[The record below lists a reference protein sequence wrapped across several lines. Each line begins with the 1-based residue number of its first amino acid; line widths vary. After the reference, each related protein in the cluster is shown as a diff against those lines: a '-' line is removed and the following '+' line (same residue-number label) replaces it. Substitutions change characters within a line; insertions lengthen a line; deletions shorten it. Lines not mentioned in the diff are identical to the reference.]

1 MKKKILSVFLLL
13 ALFISSAALAAQS
26 SESNR
31 YPDFPLVHDEAGTMS
46 ADERKSLED
55 KLQQISTDYDIR
67 VAVLTLKNLPTDKDI
82 RQYGKDYLFEHYRDL
97 ENSNG
102 SIIFVQV
109 TGDRSYRVVTDN
121 NMREIITDDIGYP
134 YLEEQFLPHLKD
146 DEYYEAYEAYADGV
160 DYLCNY
166 YGEHE
171 KPYDP
176 DDEFSIPGFII
187 GLLLSAGV
195 GLAFYCYLEDGM
207 SNVRAK
213 EGAEDYFDNSS
224 FTLSQSEDIFLYT
237 STHVIHHERNND
249 SSSSSGND
257 SDSGGGGGRY

>member
-13 ALFISSAALAAQS
+13 ALFISSAALAAQN

-166 YGEHE
+166 YGENE

-195 GLAFYCYLEDGM
+195 GLAFYWYLEDGM

-249 SSSSSGND
+249 SSSGSGND
-257 SDSGGGGGRY
+257 SSSGGGGGHY